1 MPPLRLRAA
10 SSDISGLGPVYNK
23 QIELINKQKSF
34 DMELV
39 IFLVVVGLIGI
50 AAFGW
55 AANYFHKIGI

>member
-1 MPPLRLRAA
+1 
-10 SSDISGLGPVYNK
+10 
-23 QIELINKQKSF
+23 
-34 DMELV
+34 MELV